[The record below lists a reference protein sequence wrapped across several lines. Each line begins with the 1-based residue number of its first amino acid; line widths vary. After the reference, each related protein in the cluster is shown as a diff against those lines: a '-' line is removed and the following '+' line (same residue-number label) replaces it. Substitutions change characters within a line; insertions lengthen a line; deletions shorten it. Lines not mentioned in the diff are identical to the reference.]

1 MLQPARAVAAAIV
14 LVAVPG
20 TVAADPFQ
28 IGGFFGP
35 RVFSR
40 DAQLGNIEGVNDTLE
55 PGVALGIR
63 FARPVFRWLV
73 PEVELPLVTT
83 STRQYGTD
91 VLWLEP
97 RAQMR
102 FELLPGRKF
111 RPFLVGGAGMPLT
124 ISQASGIFASSVTGE
139 MYGGAGVHLAPG
151 RGVNL
156 RLDVRVGLQPGVGA
170 VLEPELE
177 INLGLWFAVG
187 ATDAEK
193 ARKRLPPPPPP
204 DTDQDGLIDAA
215 DQCPDRAED
224 KDGFEDPDGC
234 PDIDNDGDQVLDI
247 ADNCPLIPEAFNG
260 FEDDDGCAD
269 TVPDEV
275 DAIRGTVEG
284 LLYNPGEIPP
294 RASASAAFDRIA
306 ETMRKHPSIKVIATG
321 YSDDREAA
329 PAGEPPPDLE
339 ALSLELSRQRAE
351 AVKAELVR
359 RGIQAGR
366 VDVIAHGAEDPVD
379 ANDTARGRLH
389 NRRVEVKFFV
399 PKR

>member
-156 RLDVRVGLQPGVGA
+156 RLDVRVGL
-170 VLEPELE
+170 
-177 INLGLWFAVG
+177 
-187 ATDAEK
+187 
-193 ARKRLPPPPPP
+193 
-204 DTDQDGLIDAA
+204 
-215 DQCPDRAED
+215 
-224 KDGFEDPDGC
+224 
-234 PDIDNDGDQVLDI
+234 
-247 ADNCPLIPEAFNG
+247 
-260 FEDDDGCAD
+260 
-269 TVPDEV
+269 
-275 DAIRGTVEG
+275 
-284 LLYNPGEIPP
+284 
-294 RASASAAFDRIA
+294 
-306 ETMRKHPSIKVIATG
+306 
-321 YSDDREAA
+321 
-329 PAGEPPPDLE
+329 
-339 ALSLELSRQRAE
+339 
-351 AVKAELVR
+351 
-359 RGIQAGR
+359 
-366 VDVIAHGAEDPVD
+366 
-379 ANDTARGRLH
+379 
-389 NRRVEVKFFV
+389 
-399 PKR
+399 